1 MDSSVDLEEILNKFI
16 KLIQYFANYDEKLL
30 KHAAVL
36 LNSISDRQR
45 DLKNALKY
53 GRDELT
59 TDI

>member
-30 KHAAVL
+30 KDAAVL
-36 LNSISDRQR
+36 LNSISDRHR

-53 GRDELT
+53 GRDELKY
-59 TDI
+59 I